1 MTEDDSVLVR
11 YNEIQNKSKKILN
24 IKFHRMPVYDE
35 EYIKNKL
42 KESNSVV
49 SLSFLG

>member
-11 YNEIQNKSKKILN
+11 YNEIQNKSKKVLN
-24 IKFHRMPVYDE
+24 INFHSMPVYDE
-35 EYIKNKL
+35 EYIKTKL
-42 KESNSVV
+42 KESNGVV